1 MIPAPLPPIPWQITG
16 NHWVTIP
23 CIHPADGSIHAVG
36 VLHRGARAAIE
47 FAGSPD
53 FVDGTGK
60 PLLTPAIRVAGTA
73 VRFDEG
79 TMAWERA
86 LAWLPTFTAS
96 HGDVRMRGT
105 IFAPVGRDSD
115 LPGAVYALSI
125 ENRGGAAVRV
135 DVELQGTL
143 GHRQQRVRTPR
154 PFDDDHLVS
163 VDGQRI
169 VLEGSARPGLA
180 ALAIGCEGEATALAV
195 TGDVAGFLLTRTVEI
210 ASGAREQIAFHLAAA
225 PERDG
230 ALATVE
236 VMRRRGWR
244 TLLATTRDAL
254 GELEQSTGNEAVDR
268 LINRNLL
275 FAYFGAV
282 GRALDDAHFYVVRS
296 RIPWHPRGITVREW
310 EALLWLIPAIQ
321 LADPSL
327 ARELLL
333 RMCEVHGYAPGRGVH
348 YLDGALFEPGISLE
362 GIAAY
367 PVAIDRYIRETGDDQ
382 IVEEPAIADTLYV
395 CHEELAPRRERDIPL
410 YSTEVSAS
418 GAPATHPYTL
428 HGNALVALALDVLRR
443 TLDEETAR
451 DVEDPAAVRAAL
463 TRHFAIDHAG
473 KKRFAATIDLAGAA
487 DPTDDP
493 AGSLLW
499 LPLYEAVAREDSTY
513 RRTVKALSGSEQS
526 LAWRC
531 AQLLGPDSSKQ
542 LEWIRR
548 APIENGLAAE
558 SIDGNGA
565 ATGSGGDATLSGLLA
580 WTAWYA
586 VHGLGAAPA

>member
-1 MIPAPLPPIPWQITG
+1 MISAPLPPLPWQITG
-16 NHWVTIP
+16 NHWLTIP

-47 FAGSPD
+47 FAGSAE
-53 FVDGTGK
+53 FVQGTGR
-60 PLLTPAIRVAGTA
+60 PLLTPAIRVGNTP
-73 VRFDEG
+73 VRFDAG

-96 HGDVRMRGT
+96 HGDLRIRGT

-125 ENRGGAAVRV
+125 ENRGTSPVRV
-135 DVELQGTL
+135 EVELEGTL

-154 PFDDDHLVS
+154 PFDDEHLVS
-163 VDGQRI
+163 LDGQRL
-169 VLEGSARPGLA
+169 VLEGSGRPGLA
-180 ALAIGCEGEATALAV
+180 ALAIGCEGDARGHVVPGRIPTFTLA
-195 TGDVAGFLLTRTVEI
+195 RTVEI
-210 ASGAREQIAFHLAAA
+210 PSGSREQVAFHVAAA

-254 GELEQSTGNEAVDR
+254 GELEQSTGNETVDR

-282 GRALDDAHFYVVRS
+282 GRALDDAHFYIVRS
-296 RIPWHPRGITVREW
+296 RIPWQPRGITVREW
-310 EALLWLIPAIQ
+310 ESLLWLIPAIQ

-418 GAPATHPYTL
+418 GTPATHPYTL

-451 DVEDPAAVRAAL
+451 EVEDPAAVRAAI
-463 TRHFAIDHAG
+463 TRHFAVEQGG
-473 KKRFAATIDLAGAA
+473 KKKFAATIDLAGASDSA
-487 DPTDDP
+487 DDP

-513 RRTVKALSGSEQS
+513 RRTVKALNSSEQS

-531 AQLLGPDSSKQ
+531 AQLLGPDATRH
-542 LEWIRR
+542 LEWMRR
-548 APIENGLAAE
+548 ATMENGLAAE
-558 SIDGNGA
+558 SVDADGA
-565 ATGSGGDATLSGLLA
+565 ALGGGGDATLSGLVA

-586 VHGLGAAPA
+586 VHGLGVAPA